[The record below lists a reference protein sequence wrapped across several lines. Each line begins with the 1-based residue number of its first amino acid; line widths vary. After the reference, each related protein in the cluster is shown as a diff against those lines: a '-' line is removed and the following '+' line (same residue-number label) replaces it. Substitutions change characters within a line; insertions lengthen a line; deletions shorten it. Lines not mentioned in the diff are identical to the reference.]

1 MSRLVVSDEPPLLVG
16 QDPTAAL
23 QAEHHL
29 ILRILEIPHVDD
41 GLVAAGGGQRSPLHH
56 VCKLPAR
63 PARPAPR
70 AAPPGPA
77 RPPPG
82 FLRGAP
88 PKLLP
93 PPPLP
98 PVGPDLAG

>member
-1 MSRLVVSDEPPLLVG
+1 MSRLVVSDEAPLFVG

-41 GLVAAGGGQRSPLHH
+41 GLVAAGGEQRSPPPH
-56 VCKLPAR
+56 VRKLPPR
-63 PARPAPR
+63 PARPAAREALPGHPR
-70 AAPPGPA
+70 RPRGFSRVHAPE
-77 RPPPG
+77 
-82 FLRGAP
+82 
-88 PKLLP
+88 LLP

-98 PVGPDLAG
+98 PVDHHLS

>member
-41 GLVAAGGGQRSPLHH
+41 GLVAAGGEQRSLVHDVRKLRAGRPRPRPPWRAASSPFPAGRRAGRPLAA
-56 VCKLPAR
+56 AR
-63 PARPAPR
+63 PA
-70 AAPPGPA
+70 
-77 RPPPG
+77 
-82 FLRGAP
+82 
-88 PKLLP
+88 
-93 PPPLP
+93 
-98 PVGPDLAG
+98 AGTSGDPSGSR